1 MKLRFVFAVMLALS
15 ACKRS
20 APQAESDSLP
30 VREVAGGAPMID
42 LDFPE
47 AKFSCRVPANWRV
60 RDPKYLDPN
69 KGIAMMGP
77 SDPVEEIGDKTQ
89 LSHISI
95 HKFPESGEEYTD
107 AEKYSQTFWQISMDG
122 KPPEVTKEVINGNTV
137 YRLHLERKPY
147 PARTKNPPNDRWDY
161 ALVAAK
167 GGFYAIKH
175 TASTTTYQKSL
186 PVFEAV
192 VRSFKPK
199 S

>member
-1 MKLRFVFAVMLALS
+1 MNPRYILAVLVALS
-15 ACKRS
+15 ACKRP
-20 APQAESDSLP
+20 AQQAEGDPMP

-60 RDPKYLDPN
+60 RAPKYLDPRE
-69 KGIAMMGP
+69 GIAMMGP
-77 SDPVEEIGDKTQ
+77 SDPAEQIGEKTQ

-95 HKFPESGEEYTD
+95 LKFPESGAEHTD
-107 AEKYSQTFWQISMDG
+107 AEKYSQTFWQISQDG
-122 KPPEVTKEVINGNTV
+122 KPPEVTKEIINGNTV
-137 YRLHLERKPY
+137 YRLHIERKPH

-167 GGFYAIKH
+167 DGFYAIKH
-175 TASTTTYQKSL
+175 SASTTTYQKSL

-192 VRSFKPK
+192 VRSFKPQ